1 MVEEMFTRRD
11 SSISTIE
18 EFATV
23 EERPLYTYDY
33 RHSSKYSGNPW
44 GAIQAPKHK
53 AIVNT
58 DTNEVISVVGIG
70 YKPIQNSVAVRKYED
85 ALFASRL
92 DCRAMQ
98 RKVSSSHNGA
108 RTVVTYT
115 FPAHEMEVAEG
126 DPMYLR
132 TTLLNSYDGTWRLGS
147 LLGALRLACT
157 NGQVVHDSFTSFF
170 GKHTKSLEVDDVVKK
185 LELSLD
191 VYMENVELW
200 KQYPSTKV
208 SVLDAE
214 KVLLALAK
222 GSKKTM
228 KILTET
234 HAKYVLE
241 MGNNL
246 WALFNTLTDWSS
258 HTKVRKE
265 SNKSSIIINR
275 EQKVR
280 QVLPLLENLRLAA

>member
-1 MVEEMFTRRD
+1 MIQENVNLQYTQHD
-11 SSISTIE
+11 ANSSIE
-18 EFATV
+18 EFVTV
-23 EERPLYTYDY
+23 EERALYSRGT
-33 RHSSKYSGNPW
+33 HWASK
-44 GAIQAPKHK
+44 IKAPKHK
-53 AIVNT
+53 AIINSET
-58 DTNEVISVVGIG
+58 GQIISVVGQG
-70 YKPIQNSVAVRKYED
+70 YKPIQNSEAVMKYQE
-85 ALFASRL
+85 ALFASKL
-92 DCRAMQ
+92 DTRGMM
-98 RKVSSSHNGA
+98 RKVSSSHDGA

-126 DPMYLR
+126 DPMYLQ
-132 TTLLNSYDGTWRLGS
+132 TTFLNSYDGSWKLGS

-170 GKHTKSLEVDDVVKK
+170 GKHTKGLDIDDVIKK
-185 LELSLD
+185 LERSLD
-191 VYMENVELW
+191 VYMEHAELW
-200 KQYPSTKV
+200 KQYPKTTV

-214 KVLLALAK
+214 LVLNSLAK
-222 GSKKTM
+222 GNKKTM

-234 HAKYVLE
+234 HAKYVRE

-265 SNKSSIIINR
+265 SNKPSIIINR

-280 QVLPLLENLRLAA
+280 KVLPLLESLRLAA